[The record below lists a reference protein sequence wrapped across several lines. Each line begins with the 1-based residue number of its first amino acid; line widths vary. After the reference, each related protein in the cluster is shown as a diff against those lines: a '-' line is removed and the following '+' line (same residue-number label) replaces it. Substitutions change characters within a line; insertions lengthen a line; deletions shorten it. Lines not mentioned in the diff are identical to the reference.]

1 MAQTIRV
8 SLPGYNALTETNIYN
23 YSIYAD
29 SDNILIKE
37 FARGSGTL
45 ASGATAT
52 IAHNLGYIPHV
63 KVFGKQTSGTVTD
76 WTLLLAGGAEAGLLK
91 AELDTTNLYITKI
104 NNGNN
109 GSYKYYIFYD
119 QQV

>member
-1 MAQTIRV
+1 MAYTMRV
-8 SLPGYNALTETNIYN
+8 SLPGYNALTEANLYN

-37 FARGSGTL
+37 LARGSGNL

-63 KVFGKQTSGTVTD
+63 KVFGKQTSGTTTD
-76 WTLLLAGGAEAGLLK
+76 WTLLLAGGSEAGLLYV
-91 AELDTTNLYITKI
+91 ELDTTNLYVTKI
-104 NNGNN
+104 GNGQT